1 MADPAFVWDYKAA
14 GELFLKSEGIAEVCA
29 QTAEKM
35 TRATG
40 MEYRPNVFVGK
51 RRVNAGGYQQ
61 SGGDETEYPVC
72 PKCGD
77 AHYHCRCSR
86 KKRG

>member
-14 GELFLKSEGIAEVCA
+14 GELFLKSDAIAEVCA

-40 MEYRPNVFVGK
+40 MEYTPNVYVGR

-61 SGGDETEYPVC
+61 SNGSDGEDVC
-72 PKCGD
+72 PKCGH
-77 AHYHCRCSR
+77 AHPSCRCRTR

>member
-1 MADPAFVWDYKAA
+1 MAKPAFVWDYKAA
-14 GELFLKSEGIAEVCA
+14 GELFLKSDDIAEVCD

-40 MEYRPNVFVGK
+40 MDYKADVYVGK
-51 RRVNAGGYQQ
+51 RRVRASGYQKT
-61 SGGDETEYPVC
+61 GGEQEWPVC

-77 AHYHCRCSR
+77 SHYHCRCSR
-86 KKRG
+86 RK